1 MKIFRINKNQLKWK
15 EMNQINYNWKLP
27 ILVNHK
33 REVIAGNS
41 LYDILP
47 ENIIICVIEKN
58 QLLEDNLQY
67 IEEKVVE
74 ENKVERFGTIDSEI
88 REYFKELRKPP
99 SEQLSLFD
107 DIKDNRCI
115 SEENYKR
122 PNAEITYSHGRK
134 NDVIDYQLY
143 LLDEEIA
150 EKEIKSSLDEIEV
163 DLEILK
169 ELL

>member
-1 MKIFRINKNQLKWK
+1 MKIFKIKKSQLTWKPMEQFNYKW
-15 EMNQINYNWKLP
+15 ILP

-41 LYDILP
+41 LYDSLNDEIM
-47 ENIIICVIEKN
+47 ICVIEKN
-58 QLLEDNLQY
+58 QMLEDTLY
-67 IEEKVVE
+67 YVESKVVE
-74 ENKVERFGTIDSEI
+74 EGKIERVGKIDCEL
-88 REYFKELRKPP
+88 RGYFKELRKPET
-99 SEQLSLFD
+99 EQLSLFEEP
-107 DIKDNRCI
+107 KEYRCI

-134 NDVIDYQLY
+134 VDSEEYQLY
-143 LLDEEIA
+143 LFEEYI
-150 EKEIKSSLDEIEV
+150 EKKINKNEFDEIEV